1 MGRRSTPN
9 FVDLDGDDD
18 LDLAVGTDDG
28 TLFSLEDLTLRQA
41 IIISFDED
49 TINAA
54 PQLLG
59 ADVAFLNGPTSS
71 FDGSNLTVRGAPAED
86 TVSALSIGAGADQ
99 IGVAG
104 AVVSFGGVTIAALV
118 GGDAGAD
125 LTFNTAAI
133 AAALIQSLTYVNSSD
148 APTQSRDLATKI
160 TDASGE
166 DLIRL
171 TRTAT
176 TVAGINVGTSGASS
190 LVDLDGDDNLGLVVG
205 GSDGKLRSYEN
216 TPVRGQMIS
225 VTVTPQNN
233 APIAQGNALATDE
246 DTAISCSGLADN
258 DAGADADADGDAL
271 SVVAVN
277 GGAEASGALLTLGP
291 DGSDDHD
298 PNGAFDVLA
307 EGENG
312 ANSFTYTVSGGALQS
327 SARGADTALFAIA
340 QVDPSVA
347 ITAVPALRAIGEVA
361 QLTAGTSRQ
370 TLTLA
375 NDDIDPAVFALVPS
389 LIEANAPATRFH
401 NVSGPGAEIM
411 LQEPKRAN
419 DPATG
424 LQIPNITD
432 HAAATFTLLVLEKG
446 MHTLEDGMIIQVGEI
461 STNKFSSMILRMSP
475 SPTISPPRRRSFVRF
490 RPMPGSIS
498 PSRADAPRMQTAS
511 S

>member
-118 GGDAGAD
+118 GG
-125 LTFNTAAI
+125 
-133 AAALIQSLTYVNSSD
+133 
-148 APTQSRDLATKI
+148 
-160 TDASGE
+160 
-166 DLIRL
+166 
-171 TRTAT
+171 
-176 TVAGINVGTSGASS
+176 
-190 LVDLDGDDNLGLVVG
+190 
-205 GSDGKLRSYEN
+205 
-216 TPVRGQMIS
+216 
-225 VTVTPQNN
+225 
-233 APIAQGNALATDE
+233 
-246 DTAISCSGLADN
+246 
-258 DAGADADADGDAL
+258 DADADGDAL